1 MHSFFKQYTTGFLAA
16 EPKRKRKTADEHIL
30 GKIEHILRE
39 IEDAITSLVREL
51 NDIQWFDDPAVL
63 EKVNELQ
70 EYIQTAISNPD
81 VGIKRNMIHKI
92 HEKVAGIVSELLYN
106 TRAQQIIEDIT
117 KKTYG
122 FGPEEETTKSEEKQ
136 NSEQK
141 GTWRQAQLH
150 MNGMNRF
157 KGMYQ
162 QKIIPKT
169 SASERNEQIR
179 IMNCEIARLNRILT
193 EKNEMISRLKHF
205 AREYRPLQLRVKEA
219 QRNETEAKH
228 KLVNVQ
234 RCTQDDDVSPLF
246 TEDDTHVT
254 EVFFKE
260 QMRIFT
266 KAMSKK
272 RKKSITA
279 KDFVVIVYAP
289 YYDEAFGNCYVPRI
303 DEILDECHL
312 DEVTEK
318 VTCSL
323 KASEIKKYFVQFAT
337 EKHFAEIYKRFDKF
351 KQSSYVLQRLWDM
364 GYHQAKDV
372 VRGLEKLMN
381 VPFLDKRDGDWKGIV
396 FGVEPGICFV
406 SGDDC
411 TGVGD
416 HIQPVRANRHVTGC
430 YGGNSKW
437 NLAPV
442 ISALNKPYKNMV
454 LYQKASGQ
462 FHKICLDNATFEN
475 VSFAGFYF
483 QDRQSFDAQYALK
496 RGKLESESQR
506 FNCLVRLRN
515 FYKNNDNVHRLDNA
529 ILVRNSVHFYRLIQQ
544 AFNVDISLL
553 KSIAALPSCSQRT
566 QIPKFLTELQEQKV
580 IMDILK
586 SKTMN
591 VKRLFQDSSGIKKA
605 YRALWTELG
614 LMNIVDFLKSS
625 NAVKLL
631 RWMET
636 KEKKGLYQ
644 KVNALDKKVD
654 ALDIY
659 MRLNLWQAYV
669 LSIGND
675 VRRGNDVPKMEW
687 EMSAEDFDKIEDILK
702 KGVKIIHDGTKAF
715 IDENAKA
722 FIDENAN
729 DGTKA
734 VIDENANDGT
744 KAFID
749 ENAKAIKMY

>member
-16 EPKRKRKTADEHIL
+16 EPKRKRTTADEHIL
-30 GKIEHILRE
+30 GKIEE
-39 IEDAITSLVREL
+39 AIKSLVREL
-51 NDIQWFDDPAVL
+51 HDIQWFDDPAVL
-63 EKVNELQ
+63 EKVDELQ

-81 VGIKRNMIHKI
+81 VGIKRNMIRKI
-92 HEKVAGIVSELLYN
+92 HEKVASIDVSELYN
-106 TRAQQIIEDIT
+106 TTAQQIIKNIT
-117 KKTYG
+117 KKSNG

-141 GTWRQAQLH
+141 GTWRQAQVH
-150 MNGMNRF
+150 MNGMNRL

-179 IMNCEIARLNRILT
+179 IMNCEIARLNHILT
-193 EKNEMISRLKHF
+193 EKNEMISRL
-205 AREYRPLQLRVKEA
+205 
-219 QRNETEAKH
+219 

-496 RGKLESESQR
+496 RGKLESQR
-506 FNCLVRLRN
+506 WDCLVRLRN

-553 KSIAALPSCSQRT
+553 KSIVALPSCSQRT

-631 RWMET
+631 RWMEN